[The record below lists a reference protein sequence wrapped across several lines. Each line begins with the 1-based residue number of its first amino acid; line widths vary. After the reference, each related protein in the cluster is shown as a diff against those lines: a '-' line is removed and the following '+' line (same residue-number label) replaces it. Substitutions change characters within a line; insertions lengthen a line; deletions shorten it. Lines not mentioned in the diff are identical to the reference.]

1 MQVKGIVK
9 LFLVLLVLVVL
20 LQYLYILPTRKVE
33 KNAEKYAEKLAA
45 KAPEGTDVYEFK
57 KEVVSKYLDSM
68 SSEVIFRIPL
78 FAKYTYD
85 DLKKSQLALGLDLK
99 GGMSVILQVNLKDF
113 LLTLSGNSQDAT
125 FHKALDNA
133 EKAMAN
139 SQDDY
144 ITLFYQE
151 WKKIAGDKKLA
162 KIFVRNQAVRDA
174 GNLNYN
180 STDDEVLAFL
190 KKKGDETIKL
200 TFNMLKQRIDKLGVV
215 QPNVSLDENRNLILV
230 ELPGIDNPQRARNF
244 LQASAKLEFW
254 NVYRM
259 SDPGIIEAF
268 VAADKKLKNEMS
280 ADSSLLS
287 SADSVMY
294 DTIYEPVLDSLG
306 NTVDSTM
313 KVVEKENPMSQV
325 GPLLSKLQLSASS
338 SQGADTPIAGYADK
352 NKKDAISDMLKRPE
366 IKALFPKDLI
376 FRWSMK
382 PIKDQ
387 DSGELTNT
395 YELYIL
401 KKEPGSDRPPLEG
414 DHVTRAA
421 PNIDQSNGGQ
431 VEVTLSMDQKGAKK
445 WAEMTT

>member
-9 LFLVLLVLVVL
+9 LFLVLLVVVVL

-230 ELPGIDNPQRARNF
+230 EL
-244 LQASAKLEFW
+244 
-254 NVYRM
+254 
-259 SDPGIIEAF
+259 
-268 VAADKKLKNEMS
+268 
-280 ADSSLLS
+280 
-287 SADSVMY
+287 
-294 DTIYEPVLDSLG
+294 
-306 NTVDSTM
+306 
-313 KVVEKENPMSQV
+313 
-325 GPLLSKLQLSASS
+325 
-338 SQGADTPIAGYADK
+338 
-352 NKKDAISDMLKRPE
+352 
-366 IKALFPKDLI
+366 
-376 FRWSMK
+376 
-382 PIKDQ
+382 
-387 DSGELTNT
+387 
-395 YELYIL
+395 
-401 KKEPGSDRPPLEG
+401 
-414 DHVTRAA
+414 
-421 PNIDQSNGGQ
+421 
-431 VEVTLSMDQKGAKK
+431 
-445 WAEMTT
+445 